1 MAALKTKPAPA
12 AAHLRSGGQ
21 RLLRPLSS
29 LGGILLIGLVVVLL
43 IYPLLSFL
51 LLSFVP
57 GLFGQA
63 GGGVGAFQQ
72 ALSGYALEA
81 LRNSLVVGLGAALIS
96 AGLGL
101 GLSWLSQRTTLRE
114 GRMIEGLM
122 WLLLLTP
129 SYLISVGWLTLIQR
143 GGVLSGL
150 GLDWPWLR
158 GTILGPVGVTL
169 VLGLTAMPFSYL
181 ATAPAWS
188 GVGGELDEA
197 ARVHGVRASRRLWL
211 SASLLTP
218 AIAAAFA
225 VSFAESLGD
234 FGVASTLAANA
245 HFPVATF
252 AIYRALYANPLDF
265 PLASA
270 TSWCLL
276 VITGVALLLQ
286 AQVARRARAYAA
298 LTGRSRPPR
307 REVLSPITTLFV
319 RLGLVALL
327 LISLGI
333 PALGTLVSAFLR
345 RVSDGLSL
353 SNLTLDAFVQAA
365 RTGLGG
371 PFIFSALMAVL
382 AATAAVLLGLGLAGL
397 LSRPTPLARGLD
409 LALLGAMATP
419 GLVLAAGYIFAFNTP
434 WLPLYGTAW
443 LLGAAYAAGGMPTAS
458 RLLLGPVT
466 QLHRSLGEAART
478 HGLRPGAVLRRIT
491 VPLLA
496 VPLFSAWLLSATHV
510 MFELPMSE
518 LLYPP
523 GSPPLPVA
531 LLNYSSNLDYSL
543 GAALELEAV
552 GLVLLAVWALRW
564 LFARFIPAGW
574 RRSTLRSGERGSER
588 QGSASQSSASQ
599 SSGERA

>member
-1 MAALKTKPAPA
+1 MAALKTKALPA
-12 AAHLRSGGQ
+12 ARPPAGG
-21 RLLRPLSS
+21 RLLRPLGS
-29 LGGILLIGLVVVLL
+29 LGGLVLIVLVALLLV
-43 IYPLLSFL
+43 YPLVSFL

-63 GGGVGAFQQ
+63 GAGVGAFRQ
-72 ALSGYALEA
+72 ALGGYALEA
-81 LRNSLVVGLGAALIS
+81 LRNSLVVGLGAACIS
-96 AGLGL
+96 AALGL

-114 GRMIEGLM
+114 GRWVEAVM

-129 SYLISVGWLTLIQR
+129 SYLISLGWLTLIQR

-158 GTILGPVGVTL
+158 SLILGPAGVTL

-181 ATAPAWS
+181 ATAPAWN

-197 ARVHGVRASRRLWL
+197 ARVHGVRPPRRAWL
-211 SASLLTP
+211 GAKLLTP
-218 AIAAAFA
+218 AIAAALA

-252 AIYRALYANPLDF
+252 AIYRALYANPLNF

-276 VITGVALLLQ
+276 LITGVALLLQ
-286 AQVARRARAYAA
+286 ARVARRAHAYAA
-298 LTGRSRPPR
+298 LSGRSRPPR
-307 REVLSPITTLFV
+307 RERLSPAATALV
-319 RLGLVALL
+319 RVGLAALVL
-327 LISLGI
+327 LSLGI
-333 PALGTLVSAFLR
+333 PALGTLVSAFMR
-345 RVSDGLSL
+345 RVSDGLVL

-371 PFIFSALMAVL
+371 PFLFSALMALL

-397 LSRPTPLARGLD
+397 LSRRGPLSRGLD

-419 GLVLAAGYIFAFNTP
+419 GLVLAAGYIFAFNRP
-434 WLPLYGTAW
+434 FLPLYGTAW

-478 HGLRPGAVLRRIT
+478 HGLRPGAVLRRVT

-510 MFELPMSE
+510 MFELPMSQ

-531 LLNYSSNLDYSL
+531 LLNYSNNFDYSL

-552 GLVLLAVWALRW
+552 ALVLLAVWGLQW
-564 LFARFIPAGW
+564 LFARLVPAGW
-574 RRSTLRSGERGSER
+574 RRETLRG
-588 QGSASQSSASQ
+588 
-599 SSGERA
+599 GERA

>member
-1 MAALKTKPAPA
+1 MAGAAL
-12 AAHLRSGGQ
+12 
-21 RLLRPLSS
+21 
-29 LGGILLIGLVVVLL
+29 LVVVGVLL
-43 IYPLLSFL
+43 LYPLLSFL

-63 GGGVGAFQQ
+63 GGGVGSFAR
-72 ALSGYALEA
+72 ALDGYALEA
-81 LRNSLVVGLGAALIS
+81 LRNSLLVGVVSAVISAAL
-96 AGLGL
+96 GLL
-101 GLSWLSQRTTLRE
+101 LSWLARRTTLPE
-114 GRMIEGLM
+114 GRVIEGLM
-122 WLLLLTP
+122 WVLLLTP
-129 SYLISVGWLTLIQR
+129 SYLVSVGWLALIQR

-150 GLDWPWLR
+150 GLDWPGLR
-158 GTILGPVGVTL
+158 TVILGPSGVIL
-169 VLGLTAMPFSYL
+169 VLALAHVPFSYL
-181 ATAPAWS
+181 ATASAWS

-197 ARVHGVRASRRLWL
+197 ARVHGVRPSRRTWL
-211 SASLLTP
+211 TVRLLAP
-218 AIAAAFA
+218 AVAAAFA

-270 TSWCLL
+270 TSWLL
-276 VITGVALLLQ
+276 LLITGVALLLQ
-286 AQVARRARAYAA
+286 ARVARRARAYAS

-307 REVLSPITTLFV
+307 RVPLGWAGTVTA
-319 RLGLVALL
+319 RLGLTALVL
-327 LISLGI
+327 LALGI
-333 PALGTLVSAFLR
+333 PALGTVVSAFLR
-345 RVSDGLSL
+345 RISDGLSVP
-353 SNLTLDAFVQAA
+353 NITLEYFVAA
-365 RTGLGG
+365 AHTGLGG
-371 PFIFSALMAVL
+371 PFMYSALLAVL
-382 AATAAVLLGLGLAGL
+382 AATVAVALGLGLAGL

-419 GLVLAAGYIFAFNTP
+419 GLVLAAGYIFAFNRP
-434 WLPLYGTAW
+434 FLPLYGTSW
-443 LLGAAYAAGGMPTAS
+443 LLGVSYAAGGMPSTS

-478 HGLRPGAVLRRIT
+478 HGLGPGAVLRTIT

-496 VPLFSAWLLSATHV
+496 APLFSAWLLSATHI
-510 MFELPMSE
+510 MFELPMSQ

-531 LLNYSSNLDYSL
+531 LVSCSNNFDYSL

-564 LFARFIPAGW
+564 IFARVVPAGW
-574 RRSTLRSGERGSER
+574 QRATVPATP
-588 QGSASQSSASQ
+588 SAVEPHPASIPPA
-599 SSGERA
+599 GTA